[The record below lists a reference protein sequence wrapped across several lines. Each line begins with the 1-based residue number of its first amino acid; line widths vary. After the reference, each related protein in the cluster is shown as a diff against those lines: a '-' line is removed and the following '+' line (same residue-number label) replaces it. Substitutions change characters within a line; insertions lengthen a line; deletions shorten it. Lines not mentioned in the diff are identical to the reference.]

1 MKQLFGDRRIN
12 ERFDIV
18 GELWG
23 NLQAVVRFRVDNIGP
38 GGVFFYSDM
47 PLPTDSVH
55 HMTVTAGGQE
65 FTTQVQVRHV
75 RASSGAPGE
84 PAFAIGVEFLGMSPG
99 LLAEIREWAVD
110 GEASDIDEHG
120 IPERT

>member
-1 MKQLFGDRRIN
+1 MKQLLGDRRLN
-12 ERFDIV
+12 PRFDIV

-23 NLQAVVRFRVDNIGP
+23 NLEAVVRFRVENIGP

-55 HMTVTAGGQE
+55 QMTVTGGRQE
-65 FTTQVQVRHV
+65 FTTQVQVRRV
-75 RASSGAPGE
+75 RATPGAQGE
-84 PAFAIGVEFLGMSPG
+84 PAFVIGAEFLGMSPG
-99 LLAEIREWAVD
+99 LLAEIREWAIE